1 MPDLLVTEADGV
13 ATLTMNRPDSLNALG
28 GNMLTE
34 MLEALTRI
42 AGDMSVGCVVLTGAG
57 RGFSAGGDMKAR
69 ATGERADPRRHAGA
83 GADVAAR
90 RAWRRPA
97 SCTRCRSRPS
107 PW

>member
-42 AGDMSVGCVVLTGAG
+42 AGDMAVGCVVLTGAG

-69 ATGERADPRRHAGA
+69 ATGEQADPRRHAGA
-83 GADVAAR
+83 GADALR
-90 RAWRRPA
+90 SAWRRPA